1 MLSDLFRKQ
10 TSDNTTLVPFTFD
23 LQKEKITIAEC
34 DLHVVRVNLSNS
46 DHDLILEKD
55 QHHKLVHMTIKCDK
69 VLQRKTQRTYSRMGT
84 NPRKMK
90 RHNNSCSVHK
100 DASTS
105 RNQEFSILKDTIIS
119 IMTSEDN
126 VRRHTESMI
135 RRRSGDGWHFIWR
148 RNSFINESYS

>member
-1 MLSDLFRKQ
+1 
-10 TSDNTTLVPFTFD
+10 LVPFTFD

-55 QHHKLVHMTIKCDK
+55 QCCKLVHMTIKHDK
-69 VLQRKTQRTYSRMGT
+69 LLQRKMQRTYSRMGT
-84 NPRKMK
+84 NSRKMK
-90 RHNNSCSVHK
+90 RHNNSCSVHE

-126 VRRHTESMI
+126 VRRCTESTI
-135 RRRSGDGWHFIWR
+135 RRRSGDGQHFIQR
-148 RNSFINESYS
+148 RDSFINKTYT